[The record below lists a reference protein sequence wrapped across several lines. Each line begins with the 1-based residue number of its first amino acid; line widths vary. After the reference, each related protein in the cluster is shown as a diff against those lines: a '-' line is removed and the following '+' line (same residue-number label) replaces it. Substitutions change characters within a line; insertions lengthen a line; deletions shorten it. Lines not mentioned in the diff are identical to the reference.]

1 MKSSGYINYA
11 NGDGEQQH
19 RAKMGTGNKWAPLT
33 NSRVNIC
40 SALVGARETQ
50 KQKQNSEN
58 PDVLLPVFF
67 RKGFLLNIRASSPAP
82 SFLLRWNGDLA
93 LPHTFSFSFCV
104 EHNWKKTSNAEV
116 WSLFSTLPGLARG
129 TIWESTLCSI
139 HSPPPRLFQGQAPW
153 VLGPLSASYLSL
165 FPSWLK
171 TRARSS
177 PVGWFLQ
184 SLETDW
190 QQWRWGR
197 NLMMPRALR
206 NRNNRTRHCCWESQL
221 TGHCE
226 L

>member
-1 MKSSGYINYA
+1 M
-11 NGDGEQQH
+11 
-19 RAKMGTGNKWAPLT
+19 T
-33 NSRVNIC
+33 NNRVNIC

-139 HSPPPRLFQGQAPW
+139 HSPPPPQAVP
-153 VLGPLSASYLSL
+153 
-165 FPSWLK
+165 
-171 TRARSS
+171 RSS
-177 PVGWFLQ
+177 PSGAWASICKLFVFI
-184 SLETDW
+184 
-190 QQWRWGR
+190 
-197 NLMMPRALR
+197 
-206 NRNNRTRHCCWESQL
+206 SQL
-221 TGHCE
+221 AQNSGKKQPCWLISPKPTD
-226 L
+226 

>member
-33 NSRVNIC
+33 NSRVSIC

-67 RKGFLLNIRASSPAP
+67 RKGFLLNISASYPAP
-82 SFLLRWNGDLA
+82 PFLLRWNGDWA

-129 TIWESTLCSI
+129 TIWESTLRSI
-139 HSPPPRLFQGQAPW
+139 HSPPLGCSKVKPLGCLGLYLQAIC
-153 VLGPLSASYLSL
+153 LY
-165 FPSWLK
+165 FPAGSKL
-171 TRARSS
+171 RQEA
-177 PVGWFLQ
+177 
-184 SLETDW
+184 
-190 QQWRWGR
+190 
-197 NLMMPRALR
+197 ALLVDF
-206 NRNNRTRHCCWESQL
+206 SKA
-221 TGHCE
+221 
-226 L
+226 